1 MSIDYINIEKKLLIT
16 PEEAMQL
23 LGVGRNR
30 MYETLLKDQTFPS
43 MKIGNRYYINK
54 EKLQSW
60 INEKCK

>member
-1 MSIDYINIEKKLLIT
+1 MSISNINIEKKLLIT
-16 PEEAMQL
+16 PEEAMKL

-30 MYETLLKDQTFPS
+30 MYETLLKNKTFPS

-60 INEKCK
+60 INEQCN